1 MMVPFTVLVLFPSP
15 SSSLH
20 SCFKHQNTFRN
31 HNLTNLGS
39 VAVRAKLLLFSPTQP
54 ALIIQLGTRTIVSSQ
69 DNTLLCVQVKYS

>member
-54 ALIIQLGTRTIVSSQ
+54 ALIIKLGTRIYSIKSRQHSTMCSSQ
-69 DNTLLCVQVKYS
+69 A